1 MQEINIRRKSE
12 GGLQKPPVIILKER
26 EGIPYFT
33 FPILEDAGIAE
44 HFFSTRLGGVSEGS
58 CATLNFSFSRGDREE
73 AVRENFSRAARLIG
87 CSVEDM
93 VCSDQTHTVNI
104 RKVTARDRGKGLTR
118 PRDYADIDGLVTNE
132 KGVCLALFFADCV
145 PVYFIEPV
153 KQVIGL
159 AHSGWKGTAGRI
171 SSHMVK
177 RMVEEYGCN
186 SRDIIVA
193 IGPSICQDCYEVSEE
208 VADIFRREFPEQ
220 EMRRDILIPGK
231 EKGKYQLGLWNAI
244 VRTLLEAGID
254 YGNIAVTDVC
264 TCCNPKLL
272 FSHRASQGK
281 RGNLGAFLMLKK
293 GTS

>member
-1 MQEINIRRKSE
+1 MQEIKIIRKSE

-26 EGIPYFT
+26 EGIPYFS
-33 FPILEDAGIAE
+33 FPALENTGIAE

-58 CATLNFSFSRGDREE
+58 FSSLNFSFTRGDREE
-73 AVRENFSRAARLIG
+73 AVRENFSRAARLMG
-87 CSVEDM
+87 CSMEDM

-104 RKVTARDRGKGLTR
+104 RKVTAQDGGKGLTR
-118 PRDYADIDGLVTNE
+118 PRDYADVDGLVTNE

-145 PVYFIEPV
+145 PVYFVEPA

-171 SSHMVK
+171 SSRMVT

-186 SRDIIVA
+186 TRDIIVA

-208 VADIFRREFPEQ
+208 VAEIFRREFPEQ
-220 EMRRDILIPGK
+220 EMQENILMPGK
-231 EKGKYQLGLWNAI
+231 EQGKYQLSLWDAI

-254 YGNIAVTDVC
+254 SGNITVTDVC